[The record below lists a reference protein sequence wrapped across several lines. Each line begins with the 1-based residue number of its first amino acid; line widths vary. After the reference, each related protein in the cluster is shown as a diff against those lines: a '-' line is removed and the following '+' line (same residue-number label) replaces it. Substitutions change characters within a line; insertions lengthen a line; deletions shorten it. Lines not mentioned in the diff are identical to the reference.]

1 MSMFGYNTLGFGS
14 IAGTAP
20 LTLNFASHGN
30 VSGTSAT
37 INIGTA
43 RSTRM
48 VHLVGLNPYNSS
60 TDESGVTINGSSMV
74 LSSNYTT
81 WFAYL
86 KVPTG
91 TTASVAWNVSAT
103 VYVTTFDTVNSGT
116 ADSGTGSVN
125 TTYTFLANEG
135 ICYWGGTAG
144 VGSANPPTDIAL
156 STNNSGGV
164 NYIFQEGA
172 NGGGR
177 TSEVAYSP
185 TSSGANQT
193 FTCTYSGTLKGGS
206 PNRAQIFYVN

>member
-20 LTLNFASHGN
+20 ITLNFATHGS

-48 VHLVGLNPYNSS
+48 VHLVGKGS
-60 TDESGVTINGSSMV
+60 TGSNVTINGSNMA
-74 LSSNYTT
+74 LSSSNNIV
-81 WFAYL
+81 WFAYA

-91 TTASVAWNVSAT
+91 TTASIAWSNSAI
-103 VYVTTFDTVNSGT
+103 VYVTTFDTVNSGA
-116 ADSGTGSVN
+116 ADSGTGSFD

-135 ICYWGGTAG
+135 VCYWGGT
-144 VGSANPPTDIAL
+144 VGSGSVNPPTDIAL

-164 NYIFQEGA
+164 NYLFQEPP
-172 NGGGR
+172 NGSASN
-177 TSEVAYSP
+177 SEAAYST

-193 FTCTYSGTLKGGS
+193 FTCTYSGTVKGGS
-206 PNRAQIFYVN
+206 PNLAQIFYVN

>member
-1 MSMFGYNTLGFGS
+1 MFGYNTLGFGS

-48 VHLVGLNPYNSS
+48 VHLVGNGTTSA
-60 TDESGVTINGSSMV
+60 ESGVTINGSSMA
-74 LSSNYTT
+74 LSSNSTT

-86 KVPTG
+86 KVSTG
-91 TTASVAWNVSAT
+91 TTASVAWNNSAT
-103 VYVTTFDTVNSGT
+103 VYVTTFDTVNAGT
-116 ADSGTGSVN
+116 ADSGTGNLN

-135 ICYWGGTAG
+135 VCYWGGTAG
-144 VGSANPPTDIAL
+144 AGSVNPPTDIAL

-164 NYIFQEGA
+164 NFIFQEGA
-172 NGGGR
+172 NGGGKS
-177 TSEVAYSP
+177 SEVAHSP

-193 FTCTYSGTLKGGS
+193 FTCTYSGTIKGGS
-206 PNRAQIFYVN
+206 PNLAQIFYVN